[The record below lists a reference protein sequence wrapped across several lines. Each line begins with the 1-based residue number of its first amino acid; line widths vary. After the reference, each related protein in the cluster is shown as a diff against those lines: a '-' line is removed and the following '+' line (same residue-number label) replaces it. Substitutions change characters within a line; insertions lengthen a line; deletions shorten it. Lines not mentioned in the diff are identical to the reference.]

1 MLEEKVLWTIKKFN
15 MIDEN
20 DLIVVAVSGG
30 PDSMALLNALLNFKE
45 MLKFNIVVAHVN
57 HMIRAVADEETTYVK
72 EFCDKNNIQC
82 FIKKI
87 DVVKKAELEKIST
100 EEAGRNARYEF
111 FDEVFKINN
120 ATKIAIAHNANDNAE
135 TVIMNIIRGTG
146 VSGLKGIEPVR
157 DNKYIRPLID
167 VKRAE
172 IEAYC
177 EEKNLN
183 PKYDESNNENIYT
196 RNKVR
201 NLLIPYLKKEFNPS
215 IVDAINRL
223 SDLAGQEN
231 DYIEQTV
238 NGFFDKI
245 CEIKNDEIIVLNL
258 KKFNLLDNFIK
269 SKILLLSVHNLFNTT
284 KGVEKKHIED
294 VIKLCEK
301 NVGNKYLTP
310 NKNLKIAVNKGKIVI
325 SKM

>member
-1 MLEEKVLWTIKKFN
+1 M
-15 MIDEN
+15 
-20 DLIVVAVSGG
+20 
-30 PDSMALLNALLNFKE
+30 
-45 MLKFNIVVAHVN
+45 
-57 HMIRAVADEETTYVK
+57 
-72 EFCDKNNIQC
+72 
-82 FIKKI
+82 
-87 DVVKKAELEKIST
+87 
-100 EEAGRNARYEF
+100 
-111 FDEVFKINN
+111 
-120 ATKIAIAHNANDNAE
+120 
-135 TVIMNIIRGTG
+135 
-146 VSGLKGIEPVR
+146 
-157 DNKYIRPLID
+157 
-167 VKRAE
+167 
-172 IEAYC
+172 
-177 EEKNLN
+177 
-183 PKYDESNNENIYT
+183 
-196 RNKVR
+196 
-201 NLLIPYLKKEFNPS
+201 LIPYLKKEFNPS

-301 NVGNKYLTP
+301 NIGNKYLTP